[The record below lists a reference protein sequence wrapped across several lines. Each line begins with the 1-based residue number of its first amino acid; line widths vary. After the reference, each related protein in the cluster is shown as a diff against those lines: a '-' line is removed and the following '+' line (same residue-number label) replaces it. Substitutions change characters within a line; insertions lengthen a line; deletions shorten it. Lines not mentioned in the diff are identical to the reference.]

1 MGGMRGGSGV
11 QRPWRAFWILTAAEA
26 AETAGAAGAVTAAEG
41 GMWDDDAVDN
51 LEAGGLF
58 AWLGR

>member
-1 MGGMRGGSGV
+1 M
-11 QRPWRAFWILTAAEA
+11 
-26 AETAGAAGAVTAAEG
+26 GAAAIFGTNSGGTNSGGNDSSGGRNGGTGGIAEDG
-41 GMWDDDAVDN
+41 VDN

>member
-1 MGGMRGGSGV
+1 MLAVCLAYIGSGSNNSGGNDSGG
-11 QRPWRAFWILTAAEA
+11 RNGGTCGIAED
-26 AETAGAAGAVTAAEG
+26 G
-41 GMWDDDAVDN
+41 VDN

>member
-1 MGGMRGGSGV
+1 MFRVGDCGG
-11 QRPWRAFWILTAAEA
+11 
-26 AETAGAAGAVTAAEG
+26 EG
-41 GMWDDDAVDN
+41 GTNSGGNDSSGGRNGGTGGIAEDGVDN